1 MQSPLPQG
9 VARGIE
15 QQPAPRQRGFILNH
29 HGPHRPR
36 RQKPLK
42 GPGQA
47 LTQPSASASLKA
59 PVLGR
64 QLKDKALR
72 PFPGARGRALED

>member
-9 VARGIE
+9 VAGGVE
-15 QQPAPRQRGFILNH
+15 QKPAPGQRGFILNH
-29 HGPHRPR
+29 HGPHRLR

-42 GPGQA
+42 GPGQP
-47 LTQPSASASLKA
+47 LTQPSGRASLKA

-72 PFPGARGRALED
+72 PFPGTRGRALED